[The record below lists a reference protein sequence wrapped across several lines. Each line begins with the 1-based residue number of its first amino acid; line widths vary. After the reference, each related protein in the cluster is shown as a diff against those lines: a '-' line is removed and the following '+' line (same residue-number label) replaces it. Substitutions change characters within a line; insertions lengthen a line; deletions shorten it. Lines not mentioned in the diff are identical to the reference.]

1 MTINNDVFLF
11 GQQIEPQKYMVY
23 FDILLFPTKR
33 EGFGLVAAE
42 ANSLGIPVVGYDIP
56 GLRDAVSNKK
66 TGTLVHFGDRIKL
79 LNAVLSYY
87 NSPKL
92 KKLHGENGR
101 VRVIKK
107 FEQTAIWEGYH
118 AKYLELSQS

>member
-1 MTINNDVFLF
+1 M
-11 GQQIEPQKYMVY
+11 
-23 FDILLFPTKR
+23 
-33 EGFGLVAAE
+33 
-42 ANSLGIPVVGYDIP
+42 
-56 GLRDAVSNKK
+56 
-66 TGTLVHFGDRIKL
+66 HFGDRIKL
-79 LNAVLSYY
+79 LKCYSYY